1 MRSFGAILRR
11 GGPQATPNQPSPA
24 CPPARD
30 VRPSQAKQRGKT
42 KLVIVKFFQS
52 GDYACVP
59 VGKVAPYR
67 SKKVAPDGGKCTDAQ
82 YRQVRTFPCN
92 IRRKRGH
99 SLVILEGRE
108 DIPL

>member
-1 MRSFGAILRR
+1 MEPFLDGEARSD
-11 GGPQATPNQPSPA
+11 PQPVSLTRLPA

-82 YRQVRTFPCN
+82 YRQVNPHTL
-92 IRRKRGH
+92 I
-99 SLVILEGRE
+99 SLLILHGNTLL
-108 DIPL
+108 PF